1 MVTTKLAQLVGIYK
15 QQLERFRRMQAFAEE
30 QAKCVAV
37 SNFTV
42 LNEILE
48 RRQNL
53 AEEIS
58 KLSRQA
64 LAVAQEIAVDLD
76 LPETNVS
83 NLRRWFPGAA
93 VAPLEQVLAQL
104 RQVAEKI
111 QEIDRECEVEV
122 RRAMQ
127 GLRGEMSNVQRGQ
140 TAMRAYKNAPQPN
153 AARFLDEKK

>member
-15 QQLERFRRMQAFAEE
+15 QQLERFRRIQSFAEE

-48 RRQNL
+48 RRQSL
-53 AEEIS
+53 AEEIGE
-58 KLSRQA
+58 LSRQA
-64 LAVAQEIAVDLD
+64 QAVAQEIAADLGIA
-76 LPETNVS
+76 ETNVS
-83 NLRRWFPGAA
+83 NLRHRLPGAA

-104 RQVAEKI
+104 RQVAEAI

>member
-15 QQLERFRRMQAFAEE
+15 QQLEFFHRMQSFAEE

-48 RRQNL
+48 RRQSL
-53 AEEIS
+53 AEEIGE
-58 KLSRQA
+58 LSRQA
-64 LAVAQEIAVDLD
+64 QAVAQEIAVDLGIA
-76 LPETNVS
+76 ETNVS
-83 NLRRWFPGAA
+83 NLRHRLPGAA

-111 QEIDRECEVEV
+111 QEIDRECEAEV